1 MEKSSFFTSLNGDR
15 KYKAT
20 DWAAYFANFIGNG
33 VFPNPSSALRVNTN
47 GDMTVSLS
55 PGYGFI
61 NGYAYTNTSNLIL
74 TISPADAVL
83 SRIDRVVLRC
93 DFVNREITAKVK
105 AGVFNSNPV
114 PPPLQRDADAYE
126 LALCDIKIDPGIMNI
141 LQSKI
146 TDQILNSELCGIVT
160 QTVQTIDTTELYR
173 KLDAFIME
181 RGEDI
186 KHWMGESTG
195 KWEKDF
201 MAWFDTI
208 KGVLGEDAAGQLA
221 NRILALE
228 DKIENG
234 LKADNMQ
241 MADGNSVQVNY
252 NTLKDTVNKGQKHK
266 LTSDNGTAQ
275 LLNAGYDLNTLTKAG
290 VYNGEKFTNAPK
302 GNQGWWYIEVMQ
314 HTNLNGFCYQK
325 ATSLSDF
332 NNIRVFH
339 RQQVGNTWGPWRLL

>member
-160 QTVQTIDTTELYR
+160 QTVQTIDTTELFR
-173 KLDAFIME
+173 KLDAFIEE
-181 RGEDI
+181 RGHDVLYWI
-186 KHWMGESTG
+186 DQSTG
-195 KWEKDF
+195 KWEKEF
-201 MAWFDTI
+201 TTWFDMI
-208 KGVLGEDAAGQLA
+208 KGLLNEDVAGQLA
-221 NRILALE
+221 NRIFELE
-228 DKIENG
+228 EKVANG
-234 LKADNMQ
+234 LKAENMQ
-241 MADGNSVQVNY
+241 MADGNSVEKNVTDLRN
-252 NTLKDTVNKGQKHK
+252 KVNKGQNFK
-266 LTSDNGTAQ
+266 LTQDDG
-275 LLNAGYDLNTLTKAG
+275 K
-290 VYNGEKFTNAPK
+290 
-302 GNQGWWYIEVMQ
+302 YIEDRSSI
-314 HTNLNGFCYQK
+314 NLDTFFFGWKNIYNATGTMPPGISYGDNNLIVECKGTDVNFIRQMCYDAK
-325 ATSLSDF
+325 SNNSWSRTRIDGVWKDWRSL
-332 NNIRVFH
+332 
-339 RQQVGNTWGPWRLL
+339 

>member
-55 PGYGFI
+55 PGYAFI
-61 NGYAYTNTSNLIL
+61 NGYAYTNTDNLTL
-74 TISPADAVL
+74 TIGPADAVL

-146 TDQILNSELCGIVT
+146 TDQVLNTELCGIVT
-160 QTVQTIDTTELYR
+160 QTVQTIDTTELFR
-173 KLDAFIME
+173 KLDAFIEE
-181 RGEDI
+181 RGHDVLYWI
-186 KHWMGESTG
+186 DQSTG
-195 KWEKDF
+195 KWEKEF
-201 MAWFDTI
+201 NTWFDMI
-208 KGVLGEDAAGQLA
+208 KGLLNEDVAGQLA
-221 NRILALE
+221 NRIFELE
-228 DKIENG
+228 EKVANG
-234 LKADNMQ
+234 LKAENMQ
-241 MADGNSVQVNY
+241 MADGNSVEKNVTDLRNDV
-252 NTLKDTVNKGQKHK
+252 KTVQRHK
-266 LTSDNGTAQ
+266 ITNDNGTAI
-275 LLNAGYDLNTLTKAG
+275 LLDIKYDLDVLIKNG
-290 VYNGEKFTNAPK
+290 SYNGNDLLHAPK
-302 GNQGWWYIEVMQ
+302 DDKGWWYIEVMR
-314 HTNLNGFCYQK
+314 HTNDNGFTYQI
-325 ATSLSDF
+325 ATSL
-332 NNIRVFH
+332 NLEWVKKYHRV
-339 RQQVGNTWGPWRLL
+339 QTGGVWQPWRSL